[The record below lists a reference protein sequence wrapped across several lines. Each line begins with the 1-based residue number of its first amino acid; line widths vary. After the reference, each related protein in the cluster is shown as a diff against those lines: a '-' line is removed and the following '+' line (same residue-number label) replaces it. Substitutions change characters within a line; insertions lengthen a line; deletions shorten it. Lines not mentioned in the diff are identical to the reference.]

1 MNITDILP
9 NASIE
14 TIRTH
19 LKNGDFSLRELV
31 DTYKKIINEKNG
43 ELHAFLEI
51 FDAPDDISFDES
63 KPLSGVVIA
72 MKDNIL
78 ISGHKASASSKM
90 LENHTA
96 TYDATITKKL
106 RDAGAIFIGR
116 TNMDEFAMGSS
127 TENSAFGR
135 TKNPLDPN
143 RVPGG
148 SSGGSAAAVAMDG
161 ALIGMGTDTGGSIRQ
176 PASFCGLVGL
186 YPTYGSV
193 SRYGLIA
200 MGSSL
205 DQAGPMTKNVADAEI
220 IFNIIKGYDTY
231 DATTLTDDQ
240 YQQLQKPFKKKIG
253 VPYHL
258 LEMPGVDQEVRD
270 NFAESLEHLQSQGY
284 ELIDISLP
292 HAHLGLGVYYIIMPA
307 EVSSNLAR
315 YDGIRYGHHQDGK
328 NLLEVYTNSKT
339 SGFGPETKRRILLG
353 TYVLS
358 SGYYDAYYSQSQKV
372 RALIDADYMKAFES
386 VTAIVTPTTPSV
398 AFISGAKKDPLS
410 MYMAD
415 MFTVS
420 ANLAG
425 VPALSV
431 PSGHNSEGMPFGIQ
445 FIASHG
451 NENHLFS
458 IGKDFEKRK

>member
-9 NASIE
+9 TASIE
-14 TIRTH
+14 SIRTH

-51 FDAPDDISFDES
+51 FDTPDDISFDET

-78 ISGHKASASSKM
+78 INGHNASASSRM
-90 LENHTA
+90 LENYRA
-96 TYDATITKKL
+96 VYDATITKKL

-135 TKNPLDPN
+135 TKNPLDPA

-186 YPTYGSV
+186 YPTYGAV

-240 YQQLQKPFKKKIG
+240 YQQLQKPFSKKIG

-270 NFAESLEHLQSQGY
+270 NFAESLKHLESQGY
-284 ELIDISLP
+284 ELIDISLL
-292 HAHLGLGVYYIIMPA
+292 HAHLGLAVYYIIMPA

-315 YDGIRYGHHQDGK
+315 YDGIRYGYHEDGK

-339 SGFGPETKRRILLG
+339 TGFGPETKRRILLG

-358 SGYYDAYYSQSQKV
+358 SGYYDAYYNQAQKV
-372 RALIDADYMKAFES
+372 RALIDADYMKAFAS

-431 PSGHNSEGMPFGIQ
+431 PSGENAEGMPFGIQ

-451 NENHLFS
+451 NENHLFT